1 VSKVRRQRGFNGM
14 REKEGVTNKLQN
26 CLRVKRQSILEKWV
40 SQAFV
45 ETRKKDE
52 TYQSNPPIKSQQ
64 RKKLKNMKKTKC

>member
-1 VSKVRRQRGFNGM
+1 VSKVRRQRGFNGT

-26 CLRVKRQSILEKWV
+26 CLRVKRQRSILEKWV

-52 TYQSNPPIKSQQ
+52 MYQSNPPI
-64 RKKLKNMKKTKC
+64 

>member
-26 CLRVKRQSILEKWV
+26 CLRITRQRSILEKWV

-52 TYQSNPPIKSQQ
+52 MYRSNPPI
-64 RKKLKNMKKTKC
+64 

>member
-1 VSKVRRQRGFNGM
+1 M

-26 CLRVKRQSILEKWV
+26 CLRVKRQEAFLEKWV

-52 TYQSNPPIKSQQ
+52 MYQSNPPI
-64 RKKLKNMKKTKC
+64 